1 MRNIEKKFVL
11 LSFVLSIPCI
21 ILSVVNLMLMF
32 SADAIQF
39 DPSFYGWTV
48 AAFAL
53 LVTLLIGWNIFTAI
67 DVNSRLKVIE
77 DKNTQIIDTVKSE
90 LQSVNDKAETAY
102 KESRCYSKGATYYI
116 QGRLALRS
124 KEYFNSYCQFVIAL
138 FYYIQCG
145 EVSSSIEIET
155 MLTNSEI
162 ALNYQKENGKVT
174 DADCSENFRK
184 IQSKIDTII
193 TSDNPELTSEQRQK
207 IIRIN
212 DEWQD
217 LIKGVAQKEN

>member
-1 MRNIEKKFVL
+1 MRNIEKIFVL

-32 SADAIQF
+32 SVDAIQF

-53 LVTLLIGWNIFTAI
+53 LVTLLIGWNIFTVI
-67 DVNSRLKVIE
+67 DVNSRLKAIE
-77 DKNTQIIDTVKSE
+77 DTNTQIIDTVKSE
-90 LQSVNDKAETAY
+90 LQSVNDKAETAFE
-102 KESRCYSKGATYYI
+102 ESRYYSKAAVHYI

-124 KEYFNSYCQFVIAL
+124 KKHYNAYCQFACAL
-138 FYYIQCG
+138 FYYLHCQ
-145 EVSSSIEIET
+145 EVSSDKEIEI
-155 MLTNSEI
+155 MLVNSQV
-162 ALNYQKENGKVT
+162 ALNNRKKAT
-174 DADCSENFRK
+174 DADDTTKVKNLQE
-184 IQSKIDTII
+184 KIDAII
-193 TSDNPELTSEQRQK
+193 ISDNLEFTSEQRQK
-207 IIRIN
+207 FIRIN